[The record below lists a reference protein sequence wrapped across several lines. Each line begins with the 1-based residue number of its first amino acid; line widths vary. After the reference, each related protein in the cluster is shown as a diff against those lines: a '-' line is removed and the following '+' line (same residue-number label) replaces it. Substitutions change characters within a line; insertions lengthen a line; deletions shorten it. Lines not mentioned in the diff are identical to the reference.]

1 MMQAAE
7 YGSFYHPVSDGQTV
21 SVRVGRHAL
30 RRGLRQIGS
39 QRRMWPPA
47 VIMRG
52 PLTNNPLETTFVERN
67 QEIQTFATKASGQS
81 LAHRVG
87 LGSSH
92 GRPQDSHP

>member
-47 VIMRG
+47 VIQ
-52 PLTNNPLETTFVERN
+52 PSNEEPILLIFEK
-67 QEIQTFATKASGQS
+67 FATDSI
-81 LAHRVG
+81 
-87 LGSSH
+87 LGAGSECL
-92 GRPQDSHP
+92 